1 MKKSYYLLT
10 SLLITAILFSCQS
23 IFDQESKVSNNPQDY
38 IGQLHNEGMDYILNE
53 IIKLPKTKSGTKF
66 FDIQYIKK
74 ATISFMKKKE
84 LLNKQITKS
93 TYNDTFLDSLNFS
106 DAPISNL
113 QKDYLIRLIDILT
126 VPKEADI
133 KTVTNNI
140 IELENEILQNNNLGE
155 NECFP
160 ILCGCSVARY
170 SAIYWNK
177 NLEKWRVNIL
187 GINKSQQKTI
197 TTKSGDPEEGFWDG
211 VWDIAKEDAIGAA
224 LGALGGAGIG
234 GIGAG
239 PGAIGGGCI
248 ASGTEAAHKIF

>member
-1 MKKSYYLLT
+1 MKKNYYLLI
-10 SLLITAILFSCQS
+10 SALIAAVLFSCQS
-23 IFDQESKVSNNPQDY
+23 IFDEENKVSNNPQDN

-53 IIKLPKTKSGTKF
+53 ITQLPKTKSGIRVV
-66 FDIQYIKK
+66 DISHIKL

-84 LLNKQITKS
+84 LLNNRITKS
-93 TYNDTFLDSLNFS
+93 TYSDNFPDSINFS
-106 DAPISNL
+106 DVSMTNI
-113 QKDYLIRLIDILT
+113 QKEYLIRLIDILSVT
-126 VPKEADI
+126 KEADLKKI
-133 KTVTNNI
+133 TNNI
-140 IELENEILQNNNLGE
+140 IELENEILE
-155 NECFP
+155 NKAIEEDERFP

-170 SAIYWNK
+170 SAVYWTE
-177 NLEKWRVNIL
+177 NLEKWKVEIM
-187 GINKSQQKTI
+187 GINNSQQKII

-224 LGALGGAGIG
+224 LGALGGAGMG

>member
-1 MKKSYYLLT
+1 MKRNYYLTVL
-10 SLLITAILFSCQS
+10 LLIAVALFSCQS
-23 IFDQESKVSNNPQDY
+23 IFDEEFKTSNNPQDY

-53 IIKLPKTKSGTKF
+53 ITQLPKTKSGIKQV
-66 FDIQYIKK
+66 DVSYIKQ
-74 ATISFMKKKE
+74 ATLSFMIKKKLFNE
-84 LLNKQITKS
+84 KITKS
-93 TYNDTFLDSLNFS
+93 TSSESLPDSINFS
-106 DAPISNL
+106 DVSMSNI
-113 QKDYLIRLIDILT
+113 QKDYLIRLIDILS

-133 KTVTNNI
+133 IAVTNNI
-140 IELENEILQNNNLGE
+140 IELENEILQNDIFGE
-155 NECFP
+155 NERFP

-170 SAIYWNK
+170 SAIYWTE
-177 NLEKWRVNIL
+177 NLEKWKVEIL
-187 GINKSQQKTI
+187 GIKNSQEKII